1 MAYSSAYDGR
11 PDVAARPFDPLRI
24 FAAWIARARA
34 RRAQRVALNTLLEC
48 DVAMLDDLGITRA
61 DVLESLRRPR
71 HEAGRTLTRRRAES
85 ARAWLT
91 RS

>member
-11 PDVAARPFDPLRI
+11 PDVAARPFDPLRT

-34 RRAQRVALNTLLEC
+34 RRAQRAAFSTLLEC
-48 DVAMLDDLGITRA
+48 DAATLNDLGIT

-85 ARAWLT
+85 SRAWLT